1 MGDTLLKSVA
11 PNLFCA
17 PIIAANR
24 QKRNPIN
31 KFEIQ

>member
-17 PIIAANR
+17 PIIAATIG
-24 QKRNPIN
+24 K
-31 KFEIQ
+31 KETL